1 MRRRFAVVS
10 VVLSIFGAVTLSCS
24 GTMDLGGA
32 QQQEEFPGAGAANGW
47 SSSNEQQPEA
57 IVYLHEFATELALHG
72 GRIYWTGWGEWHR
85 AVRGCETKSCR
96 ASEAAYQLVDI
107 TPANP
112 SFDFP
117 VAVTVDEATVFWVR
131 GSDLLYCPISGCS
144 GPPTVFETYGHT
156 PSRIAV
162 DDVAVYWT
170 SIEDAGVF
178 KCPKTGCEGAP
189 QPLAL
194 NQACA
199 VQIELDETSVWWQS
213 ADLSA
218 SGCTDGGGM
227 TGPIRRVAKDGTG
240 LVEVVPR
247 AEHLGGLALNDTH
260 VYWTSGAN
268 DSAQTGTVLRC
279 PKSGCKEPERIA
291 SPGGFVSSLVLDAT
305 SVYWYN
311 WAVDSSSIWTGE
323 VLKCPLAGCNA
334 SPTVLATA
342 TTGKLPLA
350 SAGLNHG
357 LALDSEYVYWP
368 AYWHQDNDLSIYGGI
383 WRVNK

>member
-10 VVLSIFGAVTLSCS
+10 LVLSIFGAVTVSCS

-47 SSSNEQQPEA
+47 SSPSEQQPEP
-57 IVYLHEFATELALHG
+57 IVYLHEFATELALGG

-96 ASEAAYQLVDI
+96 ASNTAYQLIDDI
-107 TPANP
+107 PPHPDHAQ
-112 SFDFP
+112 P
-117 VAVTVDEATVFWVR
+117 VAVTIDEATVFWVR
-131 GSDLLYCPISGCS
+131 GSDLLHCPISGCS
-144 GPPTVFETYGHT
+144 GSPTVFETYGHT

-162 DDVAVYWT
+162 DDAAVYWT
-170 SIEDAGVF
+170 SVENAGVF
-178 KCPKTGCEGAP
+178 TCPKTGCEGAP

-199 VQIELDETSVWWQS
+199 LQIELDETSVWWLS

-218 SGCTDGGGM
+218 SSCTDVGGM
-227 TGPIRRVAKDGTG
+227 TGSIRRVAKDGTG
-240 LVEVVPR
+240 LMEVVPR
-247 AEHLGGLALNDTH
+247 AEYVTGVALNGTH

-268 DSAQTGTVLRC
+268 GTAPSGMVFRC
-279 PKSGCKEPERIA
+279 PKTGCDEPEIIA
-291 SPGGFVSSLVLDAT
+291 SPGGYASSLALDAT
-305 SVYWYN
+305 SVYWFN
-311 WAVDSSSIWTGE
+311 WALSSSIWTGE
-323 VLKCPLAGCNA
+323 VLKCPLTGCSA

-342 TTGKLPLA
+342 STGKLPLA
-350 SAGLNHG
+350 NGSLIHG

-368 AYWHQDNDLSIYGGI
+368 AYWHQDNDLSMYGGI